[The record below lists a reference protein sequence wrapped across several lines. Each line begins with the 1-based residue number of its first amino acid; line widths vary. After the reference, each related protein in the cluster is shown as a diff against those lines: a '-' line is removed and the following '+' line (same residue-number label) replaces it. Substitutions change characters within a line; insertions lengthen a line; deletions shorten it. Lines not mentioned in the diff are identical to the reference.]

1 MSATL
6 PSAAASPVVAAVTM
20 GYGHLRA
27 AAAIADELGVELA
40 LADRAPLASWAERRL
55 WGAARTGYHALS
67 RLSQSRRGSAVFG
80 SVLDRITVID
90 GRAPG
95 SRTPGAVRALDR
107 LVRLG
112 LGATFGRRLTEA
124 SSPLVTTFYAVA
136 LAAERHS
143 PVPVACV
150 VTDSDIHRVWAPA
163 RPATSR
169 VRYLVP
175 APGTADRLRS
185 YGVDA
190 GAITVTGFPLPP
202 ELVGGDDLEA
212 LHGNLE
218 ARLLRLRRRS
228 GPLAIVVAIGGAG
241 AHADRAVHLAR
252 ELEDRLADGR
262 LRLTLA
268 AGTRTDVAARFRQRL
283 ATGLTPA
290 AARAVD
296 VLHEP
301 RFDDAYRGFN
311 RVLAAADALWTKP
324 SELVFYGA
332 LGLPLILEPPVGDH
346 ERRNREL
353 VVAAGVAVDR
363 PAAGGVG
370 PWLDGRLGG
379 GWFAEAACRGPENLH
394 PGGARAIAGF
404 VSRELYGRFTRP

>member
-1 MSATL
+1 
-6 PSAAASPVVAAVTM
+6 VVAAVTM

-67 RLSQSRRGSAVFG
+67 RLSQSRRGGAVFG
-80 SVLDRITVID
+80 NVLDRITVID

-95 SRTPGAVRALDR
+95 SRTPGAVPALDR

-202 ELVGGDDLEA
+202 ELVGGDDLAA
-212 LHGNLE
+212 LRGNLT
-218 ARLLRLRRRS
+218 ARLDRLRRRS
-228 GPLAIVVAIGGAG
+228 GPLAIAVAIGGAG
-241 AHADRAVHLAR
+241 AHADRAVHLAL

-268 AGTRTDVAARFRQRL
+268 AGTRADVATRFRRRL
-283 ATGLTPA
+283 AARLTPA

-301 RFDDAYRGFN
+301 RFDDAYRRFN
-311 RVLAAADALWTKP
+311 RVLARADALWTKP

-346 ERRNREL
+346 ERHNREL

-379 GWFAEAACRGPENLH
+379 GWFAEAACRGPENLS
-394 PGGARAIAGF
+394 PRGVRAIASF
-404 VSRELYGRFTRP
+404 VSTELYGRFTRP